1 MAESKR
7 VLIVGAGI
15 GGLATALRLR
25 RHGFQVT
32 VVERQS
38 RPGGRANVLHE
49 AGFRVDT
56 GPTILVMKDT
66 FQELYRSLGLRLED
80 RLRLVQLEPNYRVH
94 FHDGTSLDLSG
105 NMARLSE
112 EVERIAPGSGPRL
125 FRFLGEAARK
135 YALGMPF
142 VARNYDHITDVMNPV
157 AGLKLLRTSAH
168 RNLYRQVSDFLGHED
183 KLAKAFSFHSMFLG
197 LSPMDA
203 LAMYSLIT
211 YADLAGG
218 MWYPMGGV
226 YSIVEDLVRLADQ
239 AGVEL
244 RTSAP
249 VAEIRVEGGRAVGV
263 TLESGDF
270 LPADVVV
277 SNADL
282 PYTYR
287 KLIARE
293 YRPDYS
299 DARLDRMRYACSG
312 YVLYLGL
319 DTVYPHLSHQGI
331 FFAQDYRAN
340 LDAIFRHKTLPADPS
355 FHMCVPTVTDASLA
369 PAGHSL
375 IYLLAP
381 MPNLSGS
388 VDWDAAA
395 PVVRQQLL
403 TRLEQIVHPD
413 IARHVVWERQYLPTD
428 WQRDVNATL
437 GTAFGSLAQDFFQ
450 SAYFRPH
457 NRSRHVRGLY
467 FVGQGTYPG
476 IGMPMVV
483 ISSRLVTERVVSEC
497 S

>member
-1 MAESKR
+1 VVGSKR
-7 VLIVGAGI
+7 VVIVGAGI

-25 RHGFQVT
+25 RQEFQVT
-32 VVERQS
+32 VVEKQP
-38 RPGGRANVLHE
+38 RPGGRSNVLRE

-80 RLRLVQLEPNYRVH
+80 RLCLVQLEPNYRVY
-94 FHDGTSLDLSG
+94 FHDGISLDLSG
-105 NMARLSE
+105 NMARLAE
-112 EVERIAPGSGPRL
+112 EVERITPGSAPRL
-125 FRFLGEAARK
+125 FHFLGEAARK

-142 VARNYDHITDVMNPV
+142 VDRNYDHISDVMNPV
-157 AGLKLLRTSAH
+157 AGLRLLRTSAH
-168 RNLYRQVSDFLGHED
+168 QNLYRQVSAYFGHED

-197 LSPMDA
+197 LSPMQA

-226 YSIVEDLVRLADQ
+226 YSVVEDLVKLADE
-239 AGVEL
+239 AGVEV

-263 TLESGDF
+263 TLESGEF
-270 LPADVVV
+270 LPAEVVV

-287 KLIARE
+287 QLIARE
-293 YRPDYS
+293 HRPDYP
-299 DARLDRMRYACSG
+299 DARLDRMQYACSG

-319 DTVYPHLSHQGI
+319 DTVYSHLSHQGL
-331 FFAQDYRAN
+331 FFAQDYQDN
-340 LDAIFRHKTLPADPS
+340 LDAIFQHKTLPADPS
-355 FHMCVPTVTDASLA
+355 FHVCVPTVTDPSLA

-375 IYLLAP
+375 IYVLAP

-388 VDWDAAA
+388 VDWGQAA
-395 PVVRQQLL
+395 PVVRRQLL
-403 TRLEQIVHPD
+403 ARLKQIVHPD
-413 IARHVVWERQYLPTD
+413 IARHIVWERQYLPMD
-428 WQRDVNATL
+428 WQRDINATL
-437 GTAFGSLAQDFFQ
+437 GTAFGSLAQGFFQ

-483 ISSRLVTERVVSEC
+483 ISSRLVTERVVAENP
-497 S
+497 

>member
-1 MAESKR
+1 MVVSKR
-7 VLIVGAGI
+7 VVIVGAGM

-25 RHGFQVT
+25 RRGFQVT
-32 VVERQS
+32 IVEKQP

-56 GPTILVMKDT
+56 GPTILVMKDI
-66 FQELYRSLGLRLED
+66 FEELYQSLGLKLED
-80 RLRLVQLEPNYRVH
+80 RLRLVQLEPNYRIH
-94 FHDGTSLDLSG
+94 FHDGSSLDLSG
-105 NMARLSE
+105 NMARLTE

-125 FRFLGEAARK
+125 FHFLGEAARK

-142 VARNYDHITDVMNPV
+142 VERNYDAITDLVNPV
-157 AGLKLLRTSAH
+157 AGLRLLRTDALL
-168 RNLYRQVSDFLGHED
+168 NLYRQVAGFFGGND

-203 LAMYSLIT
+203 MAMYSLIT

-239 AGVEL
+239 AGVEV

-249 VAEIRVEGGRAVGV
+249 AAEIRVEGGRAVGI
-263 TLESGDF
+263 TLESGEIV
-270 LPADVVV
+270 LADVVI

-287 KLIARE
+287 RLVAPQH
-293 YRPDYS
+293 RPDYPDS
-299 DARLDRMRYACSG
+299 RLDRMQYACSG

-319 DTVYPHLSHQGI
+319 DTVYPHLSHQGL
-331 FFAQDYRAN
+331 FFCQDYRAN

-355 FHMCVPTVTDASLA
+355 FHMCVPTVTDPTLA
-369 PAGHSL
+369 PAGHSF

-388 VDWDAAA
+388 VDWAKAA

-403 TRLEQIVHPD
+403 SRLGRIVHPD
-413 IARHVVWERQYLPTD
+413 IASHIVWERQYLPTD
-428 WQRDVNATL
+428 WQHDVNATL
-437 GTAFGSLAQDFFQ
+437 GTAFGSLAQGFFQ
-450 SAYFRPH
+450 STYFRPH

-483 ISSRLVTERVVSEC
+483 ISSRLVTERVVADNS
-497 S
+497 